1 MTSIQVLVVDDEP
14 EAAAPLVRTLQAQ
27 QWRVSVAENGRQG
40 FHRAQALSPDV
51 ILLDVYMPGMDG
63 YATCR
68 LLKSSPRTRDIPVIF
83 LTSAAAAAERLGG
96 FECGGADYVIKP
108 CLPAELVARI
118 AVHARSHRESAASA
132 ATAPMSL
139 LSDGEV
145 LVHAAA
151 QWIGAHLADPPAL
164 DDIARAVGSYDKQLS
179 RAFRE
184 HLGVTVFQWI
194 REERLRVARGWLAD
208 SGMSVGDIATQ
219 VGFVGATN
227 FSTAF
232 RLRFGV
238 TPTQYRDS
246 ARASRAP

>member
-1 MTSIQVLVVDDEP
+1 
-14 EAAAPLVRTLQAQ
+14 
-27 QWRVSVAENGRQG
+27 
-40 FHRAQALSPDV
+40 
-51 ILLDVYMPGMDG
+51 
-63 YATCR
+63 
-68 LLKSSPRTRDIPVIF
+68 
-83 LTSAAAAAERLGG
+83 
-96 FECGGADYVIKP
+96 
-108 CLPAELVARI
+108 VARI
-118 AVHARSHRESAASA
+118 AVHARRYRESAASA
-132 ATAPMSL
+132 AVAPMSL

-151 QWIGAHLADPPAL
+151 QWMGAHLADPPAL
-164 DDIARAVGSYDKQLS
+164 DNIARAVGTYDKKLS

-184 HLGVTVFQWI
+184 HLGVTVFLWI

-208 SGMSVGDIATQ
+208 SGMSVGDIAAQ